1 MEQKQSYP
9 TPTTLTKAD
18 FEAIVTAKKAERK
31 YVTFEGTLTISG
43 NYFNILIDSEVA
55 QGSLVKPKED
65 LSALNNQKVTVNGF
79 MMYVNNK
86 YVYAVATEVKLAT
99 NISTIKANTDV
110 NAPVYNLAGQQVDK
124 SYKGVVIM
132 NGKKMIQK

>member
-1 MEQKQSYP
+1 MG
-9 TPTTLTKAD
+9 
-18 FEAIVTAKKAERK
+18 R
-31 YVTFEGTLTISG
+31 
-43 NYFNILIDSEVA
+43 NYFNILIDSEDA

-79 MMYVNNK
+79 MMYVNSK

-99 NISTIKANTDV
+99 NINTIKTDADT
-110 NAPVYNLAGQQVDK
+110 NAPAYNIAGQQVEK